1 MTIQDIGSIGELVAA
16 IATVITLAY
25 LAMQVRS
32 ARDTAADTN
41 RLNRA
46 NNVMGIATVLA
57 THPDV
62 LRSLSKA
69 EGVTPYFESY
79 AEKFDI
85 DEGEAGAVNW
95 MHCYTFWMHWGQY
108 SSSTSPEDLAEIA
121 NVVSEYYRNP
131 AVRFSWDHSP
141 YAKPMLDRRFV
152 EFVEDAIKAKED
164 AA

>member
-1 MTIQDIGSIGELVAA
+1 MIALV
-16 IATVITLAY
+16 Y

-32 ARDTAADTN
+32 ARDAAADTN

-46 NNVMGIATVLA
+46 NNVMGVAVVLA

-79 AEKFDI
+79 AKKFDL
-85 DEGEAGAVNW
+85 DVDEAGAVNW
-95 MHCYTFWMHWGQY
+95 LHCYSFWMHWGQY
-108 SSSTSPEDLAEIA
+108 SSSTSPEDLEEIA
-121 NVVSEYYRNP
+121 NVVSVYYRNP

-141 YAKPMLDRRFV
+141 YAKPMLDQRFV
-152 EFVEDAIKAKED
+152 EFVEHAIKAKED
-164 AA
+164 AV